1 MIDDNFNIFQ
11 NIATNENQVT
21 ELLNNFL
28 HFKNFRDSFLE
39 SFLPEIN
46 NKQINS
52 EDLQTQTRI
61 ENFQPDLII
70 SNDYIELFFEVK
82 VGDAPLQETQT
93 RDYHKYLNKLNKIT
107 WLCFI
112 IPSDYQSIDKI
123 KLLESTNEKIK
134 IIYWHEIIA
143 LISEQNLDESSQL
156 FYEFSKL
163 LKDWFEH
170 KKIIFTFNQIKL
182 MFSKDI
188 PKTLLELFEVV
199 EQVKNNISSNSEI
212 LISKAKTSY
221 EHGFYVRDKDGKQL
235 FFFGLWYD
243 LWEEKESPL
252 CIANSS
258 SQSTKEYSDIFN
270 NYFKNSVEFLSWKCE
285 LISESDFNADLI
297 KNISDKL
304 NGLLEKQLE

>member
-52 EDLQTQTRI
+52 EDLQTQVRI

-93 RDYHKYLNKLNKIT
+93 RDYHKYLDKLNKIT
-107 WLCFI
+107 CLCFI

-170 KKIIFTFNQIKL
+170 KKITFTFNQIKL

-199 EQVKNNISSNSEI
+199 EQVKNNISSSSEI

-235 FFFGLWYD
+235 VFFGLWYD
-243 LWEEKESPL
+243 LWQEKESPL
-252 CIANSS
+252 CIANLS
-258 SQSTKEYSDIFN
+258 SQSTKEYSNIFN

-304 NGLLEKQLE
+304 NGVLEKQLK